1 MFHWDPDFLVYFTSK
16 KKIAMLISLIPII
29 IIITLKLM
37 VLIDYMPIVTFL
49 NAGVTKYGLLH
60 SNLKHVL
67 INSSIYII
75 IISSVMYSLI
85 TLYKYGE
92 KKLSYI
98 IFCLLILG
106 FGSQMVKGFSPTV
119 WASNERWEIYYY
131 FCVAFATY
139 LLSINLLENKY
150 DSFKNWLVNCKIRN
164 FVSKLIS
171 SGKSK

>member
-1 MFHWDPDFLVYFTSK
+1 
-16 KKIAMLISLIPII
+16 MLISLIPII

-131 FCVAFATY
+131 FASH
-139 LLSINLLENKY
+139 LLHIY
-150 DSFKNWLVNCKIRN
+150 
-164 FVSKLIS
+164 
-171 SGKSK
+171 